1 MSINNYI
8 YGETF
13 YYKFDIRAKLLF
25 TVLMSIA
32 IFAANSSIL
41 SLSAMLAIVVLSLIS
56 VKVKE
61 TIRGFK
67 RLLPIIAF
75 LFLFSP
81 LYERDGNPLIVI
93 RSLIILTSEGLEHA
107 ILAASKFIAISYLFF
122 LLMETERSENIVKGL
137 RFYRLSYNAALTISL
152 VLRYIP
158 YLGSLF
164 EEIRDSMSLR
174 LKENK
179 RGYPI
184 MPTIT
189 ALTIAAVKMAPELAS
204 ALEERGFGRA
214 GRKDYRKLKVSRS
227 LFTHLLI
234 GAILP
239 LAFLMITLK
248 VGK

>member
-8 YGETF
+8 YGESF

-25 TVLMSIA
+25 TILMSIA
-32 IFAANSSIL
+32 LFTSNSTVI
-41 SLSAMLAIVVLSLIS
+41 SLSAMLAIVLLSVIS
-56 VKVKE
+56 VKGKE
-61 TIRGFK
+61 TIRGFR
-67 RLLPIIAF
+67 RLLPIILF
-75 LFLFSP
+75 LCLFSP
-81 LYERDGNPLIVI
+81 LYERDGNPL
-93 RSLIILTSEGLEHA
+93 LIINSFVLITKEGLAHA
-107 ILAASKFIAISYLFF
+107 ILASSKFIAISYLFF

-174 LKENK
+174 LNEGK

-189 ALTIAAVKMAPELAS
+189 ALTIAAVKMTPELAS

-214 GRKDYRKLKVSRS
+214 GRKDYRKLKVSKI
-227 LFTHLLI
+227 LFTQLFI

>member
-8 YGETF
+8 YGDSF
-13 YYKFDIRAKLLF
+13 YYRFDIRAKLLF

-32 IFAANSSIL
+32 LFTSNSSLI
-41 SLSAMLAIVVLSLIS
+41 SLSAMLAIIVLSIIS
-56 VKVKE
+56 VKGKE
-61 TIRGFK
+61 TIKGFK
-67 RLLPIIAF
+67 RLLPIIIF

-81 LYERDGNPLIVI
+81 LYERAGNPLIIIKAFV
-93 RSLIILTSEGLEHA
+93 LITEEGLDHA
-107 ILAASKFIAISYLFF
+107 ILASSKFIAISYLFF

-204 ALEERGFGRA
+204 ALEERGFGRS
-214 GRKDYRKLKVSRS
+214 GRKDYRKLKVSKT
-227 LFTHLLI
+227 LFTHLFI

-239 LAFLMITLK
+239 LSFIMVTLK

>member
-8 YGETF
+8 YGESF

-25 TVLMSIA
+25 TILMSIA
-32 IFAANSSIL
+32 LFTSSSYIISLLAALVIVCL
-41 SLSAMLAIVVLSLIS
+41 SLVS

-61 TIRGFK
+61 TLRGFK
-67 RLLPIIAF
+67 RLLPIIFF

-81 LYERDGNPLIVI
+81 LYERDGKPLIII
-93 RSLIILTSEGLEHA
+93 RSFTLITKEGLEHS
-107 ILAASKFIAISYLFF
+107 LLSSSKFIAISYLFF
-122 LLMETERSENIVKGL
+122 LLMETERSENIVKAL
-137 RFYRLSYNAALTISL
+137 RFYHLSYNAALTISL

-174 LKENK
+174 LKEGK

-204 ALEERGFGRA
+204 ALEERGFGRE
-214 GRKDYRKLKVSRS
+214 GRKDYRKLKVSKL
-227 LFTHLLI
+227 LFTQMLI

-239 LAFLMITLK
+239 LIFIMITLK